1 MVLLV
6 SSGSI
11 YAALVSSVGLKAP
24 MDCFLMLD
32 LGATSV
38 TVAQIVRN
46 SKARLAAAIMLR
58 FFSS

>member
-11 YAALVSSVGLKAP
+11 YAALVSFVGLKAP

-38 TVAQIVRN
+38 TVA
-46 SKARLAAAIMLR
+46 
-58 FFSS
+58 